1 MRNILMVALVLFLTA
16 SLSYGAGFGLYEF
29 GARSSALGGAV
40 VAQGYDASAVF
51 YNPAGIVNLKGAQFY
66 GGLTLLTADVKW
78 VGPTPI
84 FDNTVYQAEKKWH
97 TPIGVYFTYSFSD
110 KFAAGI
116 GVTNPFGLGLEW
128 GDDFPGNPV
137 SQSSDLKSFYISPVI
152 SFKLMENLSIGGGVD
167 LVHSTVNLKTH
178 ILFPEDSHPG
188 TDVGTAQME
197 GSSGWALG
205 FSAGLNYTIQ
215 KATLGFLYRHQVK
228 NDFDG
233 DASFTFNNDYYQNFF
248 ANNAEKAGLI
258 NQGVKTSITYPSYF
272 SVGLHYQFT
281 DQLGA
286 ELDYMYYKWKVFD
299 VLLLDFEKAEDVE
312 IEEQYKNSYQVRFGL
327 NYAVSPQ
334 LELRA
339 GYIYDQTPQPVE
351 SMSPLLPDANRND
364 FAFGLG
370 YKMGNVNLDLAYML
384 VKFAER
390 STVVDGKGTNWDGF
404 DGTYSSVAHLF
415 MFSIGVAF

>member
-1 MRNILMVALVLFLTA
+1 MRNILMVALVLLLTA

-40 VAQGYDASAVF
+40 VAQGYDASSVF

-66 GGLTLLTADVKW
+66 GGLTLLSADVKW

-128 GDDFPGNPV
+128 NNEFPGRFV
-137 SQSSDLKSFYISPVI
+137 SRYTDLKSFYISPVVA
-152 SFKLMENLSIGGGVD
+152 FKPIENLSIGGGVD
-167 LVHSTVNLKTH
+167 IVHSTVTLESN
-178 ILFPEDSHPG
+178 ILYPEDSNPG
-188 TDVGTAQME
+188 TDVGVAHME
-197 GSSGWALG
+197 GSSGWAIG
-205 FSAGLNYTIQ
+205 FSAGFNYTIQ
-215 KATLGFLYRHQVK
+215 KATLGFLYRHKVE

-233 DASFTFNNDYYQNFF
+233 DASFTFHDDYYKNFF
-248 ANNAEKAGLI
+248 NNIASSAGLVD
-258 NQGVKTSITYPSYF
+258 QGVKTSITYPSFF
-272 SVGLHYQFT
+272 SAGLHYQIT
-281 DQLGA
+281 EQLGA
-286 ELDYMYYKWKVFD
+286 ELDYMYYQWDVFET
-299 VLLLDFEKAEDVE
+299 LTLDFEKAENVE
-312 IEEQYKNSYQVRFGL
+312 VKEQYKNSSQVRFGL
-327 NYAVSPQ
+327 SYAVNPQ

-351 SMSPLLPDANRND
+351 SMSPLLPDADRND

-370 YKMGNVNLDLAYML
+370 YRMGNVNLDLAYML

-390 STVVDGKGTNWDGF
+390 STVVNGEGKNWDGF
-404 DGTYSSVAHLF
+404 DGTYTSIAHLF
-415 MFSIGVAF
+415 MFSVGVAF